1 MKLKHKQP
9 MWHSTFLHGVYKC
22 LSTATTAVSLY
33 LTVCHFTNSLSLLF
47 FPLPPPHSLLHISAA
62 SHSCIPAFLHLPCSA
77 PRYLSHTQQLAV
89 VNDDEITT
97 SDSPIPHHHP
107 TAIIHHPSSIMRSF
121 SLALGL
127 FALPLAFAGDAPV
140 VQDNP
145 TGAQYIAK
153 LPDKNNTS
161 VRGAVVVATSANGTG
176 TNVQVSISGLP
187 ATGGPFSESSHCC
200 AHSSDH

>member
-22 LSTATTAVSLY
+22 LSTAATAVSP
-33 LTVCHFTNSLSLLF
+33 FTIYVLSLTLPF
-47 FPLPPPHSLLHISAA
+47 LPLPSSSPPHSLLHISAA

-107 TAIIHHPSSIMRSF
+107 TAIIHH
-121 SLALGL
+121 ALL
-127 FALPLAFAGDAPV
+127 QPRP
-140 VQDNP
+140 
-145 TGAQYIAK
+145 
-153 LPDKNNTS
+153 
-161 VRGAVVVATSANGTG
+161 
-176 TNVQVSISGLP
+176 
-187 ATGGPFSESSHCC
+187 GPFRSPARLRRRCSRRSRQPDRRPVHRQAARQE
-200 AHSSDH
+200 